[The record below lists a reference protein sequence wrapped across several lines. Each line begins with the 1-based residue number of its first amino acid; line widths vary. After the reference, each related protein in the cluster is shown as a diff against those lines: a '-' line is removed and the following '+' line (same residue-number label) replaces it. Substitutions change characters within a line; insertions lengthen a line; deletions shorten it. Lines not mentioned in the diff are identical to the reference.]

1 MPRVSA
7 TQLFEDTRGK
17 LQLAWA
23 GGRASPGNW
32 LDSER
37 INASAQGLIGHL
49 NVIHPN
55 WIQVLS
61 PTEIRHLDELGTEG
75 AAQVLDKL
83 ASSNLACVIV
93 SDGQAVPPSIL
104 AMAEA
109 RPVPLLSTPL
119 TSIQVMWIM
128 RPYLA
133 RALAEYTEMHG
144 VLLDVLDVGVMITG
158 QSGVGKSEL
167 ALELISRGHGLIA
180 DDVVELYRIAPNI
193 IEGRCPAM
201 LKDFLEVRGLG
212 MLSIRT
218 IFGET
223 AIRIKKNLK
232 LIVELQRASAEQM
245 AGLDRLPLRPE
256 RASVLGVPVRKVIL
270 PVAAGRN
277 LAVLTEAAVRNFVLE
292 LRGFDSTRE
301 FMRRQES
308 LMAGPAEPDGAA

>member
-23 GGRASPGNW
+23 GGHASPANW

-61 PTEIRHLDELGTEG
+61 PTEIRHLDELGPEG

-83 ASSNLACVIV
+83 ASSDLACVIV
-93 SDGQAVPPSIL
+93 SDGQAVPPPIL

-270 PVAAGRN
+270 PVAGGRN

-292 LRGFDSTRE
+292 LRGFDSTQE

-308 LMAGPAEPDGAA
+308 LMAGPADPDGAA

>member
-1 MPRVSA
+1 MPRVST
-7 TQLFEDTRGK
+7 TQLFDDTRDK
-17 LQLAWA
+17 LQLAWS
-23 GGRASPGNW
+23 GGPASPDGW
-32 LDSER
+32 LDSEY

-61 PTEIRHLDELGTEG
+61 PTEVRHLDELGAEG
-75 AAQVLDKL
+75 AAQMLDKL
-83 ASSNLACVIV
+83 AASDLACLIV
-93 SDGQAVPPSIL
+93 SDGQAVPPTIL
-104 AMAEA
+104 SMADT
-109 RPVPLLSTPL
+109 RPVPVLSTPL
-119 TSIQVMWIM
+119 NSIQVMWIL
-128 RPYLA
+128 RRYLA
-133 RALAEYTEMHG
+133 RALAEYTEVHG

-180 DDVVELYRIAPNI
+180 DDMVELFRIAPNI
-193 IEGRCPAM
+193 IEGRCPPL

-212 MLSIRT
+212 MLDIRT

-232 LIVELQRASAEQM
+232 LIVELQRASADQM
-245 AGLDRLPLRPE
+245 AGLDRLPLRPDN
-256 RASVLGVPVRKVIL
+256 ALVLGVPVRKVIL

-292 LRGFDSTRE
+292 SRGLDSTRE
-301 FMRRQES
+301 FMRRQAA
-308 LMAGPAEPDGAA
+308 LMTGPGAEP

>member
-61 PTEIRHLDELGTEG
+61 PTEIRHLDDLGPEG

-232 LIVELQRASAEQM
+232 LIDQAIAESRSALAADPASTF
-245 AGLDRLPLRPE
+245 L
-256 RASVLGVPVRKVIL
+256 
-270 PVAAGRN
+270 AGRLN
-277 LAVLTEAAVRNFVLE
+277 HAYGTKLE
-292 LRGFDSTRE
+292 LLRS
-301 FMRRQES
+301 
-308 LMAGPAEPDGAA
+308 AAMLPSRT

>member
-23 GGRASPGNW
+23 GGHASAGSW
-32 LDSER
+32 LDSEH

-61 PTEIRHLDELGTEG
+61 PTEIHHLDELGPEG
-75 AAQVLDKL
+75 AAQVIDKL
-83 ASSNLACVIV
+83 GSSDLACLIV
-93 SDGQAVPPSIL
+93 SDGQPVPPQIL

-119 TSIQVMWIM
+119 TSIQVMWIL

-158 QSGVGKSEL
+158 HSGVGKSEL

-193 IEGRCPAM
+193 IEGRCPPM

-232 LIVELQRASAEQM
+232 LIVELQRANPEQM

-256 RASVLGVPVRKVIL
+256 NASVLGVPVRKVIL

-292 LRGFDSTRE
+292 LRGFDSTQE

-308 LMAGPAEPDGAA
+308 LMAGPADPDGVG

>member
-7 TQLFEDTRGK
+7 ARLFEDTRDK
-17 LQLAWA
+17 LKLAWS
-23 GGRASPGNW
+23 GGQSASESA
-32 LDSER
+32 LDSAR

-49 NVIHPN
+49 NIIHPN

-61 PTEIRHLDELGTEG
+61 TTEVRYLEGLDASAQRHAID
-75 AAQVLDKL
+75 VL
-83 ASSNLACVIV
+83 ASSELACIVIT
-93 SDGQAVPPSIL
+93 DDQPVPECIAAL
-104 AMAEA
+104 AEA
-109 RPVPLLSTPL
+109 RPVPVLSTPL
-119 TSIQVMWIM
+119 PSIQVMWIM

-133 RALAEYTEMHG
+133 RALAEFTEMHG
-144 VLLDVLDVGVMITG
+144 VLLDVLDVGVLITG

-180 DDVVELYRIAPNI
+180 DDVVDVFRIAPNI
-193 IEGRCPAM
+193 VEGRCPPL

-212 MLSIRT
+212 MLNIRT

-232 LIVELQRASAEQM
+232 IIVELQRASAEQM

-256 RASVLGVPVRKVIL
+256 QASVLGVPVRKVIL

-292 LRGFDSTRE
+292 LRGLDSTAE
-301 FMRRQES
+301 FMRRQEAF
-308 LMAGPAEPDGAA
+308 MAASEGKH

>member
-1 MPRVSA
+1 MPRVST
-7 TQLFEDTRGK
+7 TQLFEDTRNK

-23 GGRASPGNW
+23 GGLSSPDSW
-32 LDSER
+32 LDSEH

-61 PTEIRHLDELGTEG
+61 PTEVRHLEELGPE
-75 AAQVLDKL
+75 AAGQVLDKL
-83 ASSNLACVIV
+83 AASELACLIV
-93 SDGQAVPPSIL
+93 SDGQAVPTRIL
-104 AMAEA
+104 ALADS
-109 RPVPLLSTPL
+109 RPVPVLSTPL
-119 TSIQVMWIM
+119 TSIQVMWIL

-133 RALAEYTEMHG
+133 RALAEYTEVHG

-158 QSGVGKSEL
+158 KSGVGKSEL

-180 DDVVELYRIAPNI
+180 DDVVELFRIAPNI
-193 IEGRCPAM
+193 IEGRCPPL

-232 LIVELQRASAEQM
+232 LIVELQRASPEQM

-256 RASVLGVPVRKVIL
+256 NANVLGVPVRKVIL

-292 LRGFDSTRE
+292 LRGFDSTQE
-301 FMRRQES
+301 FMRRQEA
-308 LMAGPAEPDGAA
+308 LMSGSEAPR

>member
-23 GGRASPGNW
+23 GGHASPANW

-61 PTEIRHLDELGTEG
+61 PTEIRHLDALGPEG

-83 ASSNLACVIV
+83 ASSDLACVIV
-93 SDGQAVPPSIL
+93 SDGQAVPPPIL

-292 LRGFDSTRE
+292 LRGFDSTQE

-308 LMAGPAEPDGAA
+308 LMAGPADPDGAP

>member
-83 ASSNLACVIV
+83 ASSNMACVIV

-308 LMAGPAEPDGAA
+308 LMAGPADPDGAA

>member
-1 MPRVSA
+1 MPRISA
-7 TQLFEDTRGK
+7 TQLFEDTRAR
-17 LQLAWA
+17 LRLEWA
-23 GGRASPGNW
+23 GGRASESSL

-37 INASAQGLIGHL
+37 IDASVQGLIGHL

-55 WIQVLS
+55 WIQVIS
-61 PTEIRHLDELGTEG
+61 PTEARHLDELGPAG
-75 AAQVLDKL
+75 AAQVTDRLA
-83 ASSNLACVIV
+83 ASSLACVIV
-93 SDGQAVPPSIL
+93 SDGQAVPAPIL
-104 AMAEA
+104 AMAES
-109 RPVPLLSTPL
+109 RPVPVLSTPL
-119 TSIQVMWIM
+119 PSRQVMWIL

-193 IEGRCPAM
+193 IEGRCPPM

-232 LIVELQRASAEQM
+232 LIIELQRTTAAEM
-245 AGLDRLPLRPE
+245 RGLDRLPIRPE
-256 RASVLGVPVRKVIL
+256 SATVLGLPVRKVIL

-292 LRGFDSTRE
+292 LRGFDSTQE
-301 FMRRQES
+301 FMRRQEA
-308 LMAGPAEPDGAA
+308 LMAGPDDAG

>member
-61 PTEIRHLDELGTEG
+61 PTEIRHLDELGPEG

-308 LMAGPAEPDGAA
+308 LMAGPADPDGAA

>member
-23 GGRASPGNW
+23 GGSTSTASW
-32 LDSER
+32 LDGEQ

-61 PTEIRHLDELGTEG
+61 PTEIRYLDELGTDG
-75 AAQVLDKL
+75 AAQVIDKL
-83 ASSNLACVIV
+83 GSSKLACVIV
-93 SDGQAVPPSIL
+93 SDGQAVPPQVL
-104 AMAEA
+104 AMASA

-119 TSIQVMWIM
+119 SSIQVMWIL

-180 DDVVELYRIAPNI
+180 DDVVELFRIAPNI
-193 IEGRCPAM
+193 IEGRCPPL

-232 LIVELQRASAEQM
+232 LIVELQRSTHEQM

-256 RASVLGVPVRKVIL
+256 NASVLGVPVRKVIL

-292 LRGFDSTRE
+292 LRGFDSTHE

-308 LMAGPAEPDGAA
+308 LMAGPTEPDGAA

>member
-1 MPRVSA
+1 MPRVST
-7 TQLFEDTRGK
+7 TQLFDDTRDK

-23 GGRASPGNW
+23 GGRASPDSW
-32 LDSER
+32 LDSEH

-61 PTEIRHLDELGTEG
+61 PTEVRHLDELGPEG
-75 AAQVLDKL
+75 TAQVLDKL
-83 ASSNLACVIV
+83 AASDLACVIV
-93 SDGQAVPPSIL
+93 SDGQAVPPRIL
-104 AMAEA
+104 ALADS
-109 RPVPLLSTPL
+109 RPVPVLSTPL
-119 TSIQVMWIM
+119 TSIQVMWIL

-133 RALAEYTEMHG
+133 RALAEYTEVHG

-180 DDVVELYRIAPNI
+180 DDVVELFRIAPNI
-193 IEGRCPAM
+193 IEGRCPPL

-212 MLSIRT
+212 MLNIRT

-256 RASVLGVPVRKVIL
+256 NATMLAVPVRKVIL

-292 LRGFDSTRE
+292 LRGFDSTQE
-301 FMRRQES
+301 FMRRQEA
-308 LMAGPAEPDGAA
+308 LMSGSEVPR

>member
-1 MPRVSA
+1 MPRVST
-7 TQLFEDTRGK
+7 TQLFEDTREK

-23 GGRASPGNW
+23 GGHASPEGW

-61 PTEIRHLDELGTEG
+61 PTEVRHLDALGAEG
-75 AAQVLDKL
+75 TGQVLEKL
-83 ASSNLACVIV
+83 AASDLACVIV
-93 SDGQAVPPSIL
+93 SDGQPVPPEVL
-104 AMAEA
+104 ALAGK
-109 RPVPLLSTPL
+109 RPVPVLSTPL
-119 TSIQVMWIM
+119 TSIQVMWIL

-133 RALAEYTEMHG
+133 RALAEYVEVHG

-180 DDVVELYRIAPNI
+180 DDVVELFRIAPNI
-193 IEGRCPAM
+193 IEGRCPVL

-212 MLSIRT
+212 MLNIRT

-232 LIVELQRASAEQM
+232 LIVELQRASAAQM

-256 RASVLGVPVRKVIL
+256 NASVLGVPVRKVIL

-301 FMRRQES
+301 FMRRQEA
-308 LMAGPAEPDGAA
+308 LMAGKEVPR

>member
-7 TQLFEDTRGK
+7 TQLFDDARDK
-17 LQLAWA
+17 LKLVWTA
-23 GGRASPGNW
+23 GRDAPASS

-61 PTEIRHLDELGTEG
+61 GTEIRYLSELDANERRH
-75 AAQVLDKL
+75 VLEVL
-83 ASSNLACVIV
+83 SASDLACLIV
-93 SDGQAVPPSIL
+93 SDAEAVPDWITTL
-104 AMAEA
+104 AET
-109 RPVPLLSTPL
+109 RPVPVLSTPMN
-119 TSIQVMWIM
+119 SIEVMWIL

-133 RALAEYTEMHG
+133 RALAEFTEMHG

-158 QSGVGKSEL
+158 PSGVGKSEL

-180 DDVVELYRIAPNI
+180 DDVVEVFRIAPNI
-193 IEGRCPAM
+193 IEGRCPPV

-212 MLSIRT
+212 MLNIRT

-232 LIVELQRASAEQM
+232 LIVELQRATAEQM
-245 AGLDRLPLRPE
+245 TGLERLPLRPDK
-256 RASVLGVPVRKVIL
+256 ATVLGVPVRKVIL

-292 LRGFDSTRE
+292 LRGIDSTQE
-301 FMRRQES
+301 FVRRQEAYMS
-308 LMAGPAEPDGAA
+308 GSEDTP

>member
-23 GGRASPGNW
+23 GGSASVVSW
-32 LDSER
+32 LDSEQ

-61 PTEIRHLDELGTEG
+61 PTEIRHLDEVGADG
-75 AAQVLDKL
+75 AAQVIEKL
-83 ASSNLACVIV
+83 GSSNLACVIV
-93 SDGQAVPPSIL
+93 SDGQAVPPQIL
-104 AMAEA
+104 AMAAA

-119 TSIQVMWIM
+119 SSIQVMWIL

-193 IEGRCPAM
+193 IEGRCPPL

-232 LIVELQRASAEQM
+232 LIVELQRATAEQM

-256 RASVLGVPVRKVIL
+256 NASVLGVPVRKVIM

-292 LRGFDSTRE
+292 LRGFDSTQE

-308 LMAGPAEPDGAA
+308 LMAGPADADGAA

>member
-23 GGRASPGNW
+23 GGSASPGNW
-32 LDSER
+32 LDSQR
-37 INASAQGLIGHL
+37 ISASAQGLIGHL

-61 PTEIRHLDELGTEG
+61 PTEIRHLDELGPDGT
-75 AAQVLDKL
+75 AQVVDKL
-83 ASSNLACVIV
+83 RSSSLACVIV
-93 SDGQAVPPSIL
+93 SDSQPIPPQVL
-104 AMAEA
+104 AMAESL
-109 RPVPLLSTPL
+109 PVPLLSTPL
-119 TSIQVMWIM
+119 SSIQVMWIL

-133 RALAEYTEMHG
+133 RALAEFTEMHG

-193 IEGRCPAM
+193 IEGRCPAL

-232 LIVELQRASAEQM
+232 LIVELQRATAEQM

-256 RASVLGVPVRKVIL
+256 NANVLGVPVRKVIL

-292 LRGFDSTRE
+292 LRGFDSTKE

-308 LMAGPAEPDGAA
+308 LMAGPDGAG

>member
-61 PTEIRHLDELGTEG
+61 PTEIRHLDELGPEG

>member
-7 TQLFEDTRGK
+7 AQLFEETRDK
-17 LQLAWA
+17 LKLAWSA
-23 GGRASPGNW
+23 GRAAPGSA

-37 INASAQGLIGHL
+37 INGSAQGLIGHL
-49 NVIHPN
+49 NVIHPI

-61 PTEIRHLDELGTEG
+61 TTEVRYLASLDETTRKHVVDL
-75 AAQVLDKL
+75 LC
-83 ASSNLACVIV
+83 ASDLACVVV
-93 SDGQAVPPSIL
+93 SDGEPVPGCIAAL
-104 AMAEA
+104 AEA
-109 RPVPLLSTPL
+109 QPVPVLSTPL
-119 TSIQVMWIM
+119 SSIQVMWIL

-133 RALAEYTEMHG
+133 RALAEFTELHG

-158 QSGVGKSEL
+158 HSGVGKSEL

-180 DDVVELYRIAPNI
+180 DDVVEVFRIAPNI
-193 IEGRCPAM
+193 VEGRCPPLLTA
-201 LKDFLEVRGLG
+201 FLEVRWLG
-212 MLSIRT
+212 ILNIRT

-245 AGLDRLPLRPE
+245 TGLDRLPLRPE
-256 RASVLGVPVRKVIL
+256 KASVLGVPVRKVIL

-292 LRGFDSTRE
+292 LRGIDSTLE
-301 FMRRQES
+301 FTRRQEAYMS
-308 LMAGPAEPDGAA
+308 GSESPE

>member
-1 MPRVSA
+1 MPRVST
-7 TQLFEDTRGK
+7 TQLFEDTRDK
-17 LQLAWA
+17 LQLSWA
-23 GGRASPGNW
+23 GGRASPDNW

-61 PTEIRHLDELGTEG
+61 PTEIRHLDELGPQG
-75 AAQVLDKL
+75 AGQVLDKL
-83 ASSNLACVIV
+83 VASDLACLIV
-93 SDGQAVPPSIL
+93 SDGEPVPDRIL
-104 AMAEA
+104 ALADA
-109 RPVPLLSTPL
+109 RPVPVLSTPIS
-119 TSIQVMWIM
+119 SIQVMWIL

-133 RALAEYTEMHG
+133 RALAEYSEVHG

-180 DDVVELYRIAPNI
+180 DDVVELFRIAPNI
-193 IEGRCPAM
+193 IEGRCPAL

-212 MLSIRT
+212 MLNIRT

-256 RASVLGVPVRKVIL
+256 NATVLGVPVRKVIL

-292 LRGFDSTRE
+292 LRGFDSTQE
-301 FMRRQES
+301 FMRRQEA
-308 LMAGPAEPDGAA
+308 LMSASEAPR

>member
-23 GGRASPGNW
+23 GGHASPANW

-61 PTEIRHLDELGTEG
+61 PTEIRHLDELGPEG

-83 ASSNLACVIV
+83 ASSDLACVIV
-93 SDGQAVPPSIL
+93 SDGQAVPPPIL

-292 LRGFDSTRE
+292 LRGFDSTQE

-308 LMAGPAEPDGAA
+308 LMAGPADPDGAP

>member
-23 GGRASPGNW
+23 GGHASPANW

-61 PTEIRHLDELGTEG
+61 PTEIRHLDELGPEG

-83 ASSNLACVIV
+83 ASSDLACVIV
-93 SDGQAVPPSIL
+93 SDGQAVPPPIL

-292 LRGFDSTRE
+292 LRGFDSTQE

-308 LMAGPAEPDGAA
+308 LMAGPADPDGAA

>member
-1 MPRVSA
+1 M
-7 TQLFEDTRGK
+7 
-17 LQLAWA
+17 
-23 GGRASPGNW
+23 
-32 LDSER
+32 
-37 INASAQGLIGHL
+37 I
-49 NVIHPN
+49 
-55 WIQVLS
+55 
-61 PTEIRHLDELGTEG
+61 
-75 AAQVLDKL
+75 DKL
-83 ASSNLACVIV
+83 GSSDLACLIV
-93 SDGQAVPPSIL
+93 SDGQAVPPQIL

-119 TSIQVMWIM
+119 TSIQVMWIL

-158 QSGVGKSEL
+158 HSGVGKSEL

-193 IEGRCPAM
+193 IEGRCPPM

-232 LIVELQRASAEQM
+232 LIVELQRASPEQM

-256 RASVLGVPVRKVIL
+256 NASVLGVPVRKVIL

-292 LRGFDSTRE
+292 LRGFDSTQE

-308 LMAGPAEPDGAA
+308 LMAGPADPDGAG